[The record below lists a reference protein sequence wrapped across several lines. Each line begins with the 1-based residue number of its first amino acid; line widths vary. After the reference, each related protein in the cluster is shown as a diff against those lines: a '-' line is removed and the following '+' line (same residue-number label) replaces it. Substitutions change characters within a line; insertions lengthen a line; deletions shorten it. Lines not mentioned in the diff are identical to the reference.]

1 MVKKR
6 ILTILLAIS
15 QPLLAFPGGLVTNTM
30 QSAQFVRMPSRNA
43 SVQED
48 AVYFNPAGLV
58 SLEEGW
64 YFSVYNLAS
73 IQELSLFSSYPLLNQ
88 GDYIGE
94 RKNLILPGAYAVYRM
109 KRWAFSLGFG
119 STAGEGSSTYVR
131 GIASREIG
139 VSKLKN
145 LQDLGITGYTS
156 TQTLKTRS
164 YFPGVQ
170 AGASF
175 SLSDRLS
182 VYGGIRFISCSRSYL
197 GGINDVQLEIGNSYF
212 PAAAYLAAEGTKLK
226 NEGMNASSV
235 EAKLNRDFIDKGAS
249 YISLATLYENGIITL
264 DEKNELLNGLID
276 LNYPSANDSWYMV
289 KIRDTYHKEADARYE
304 KGTQF
309 IKTGSELQDSE
320 TDNKQ
325 TGIGIT
331 PVAGIHFSP
340 SEDLNITA
348 KYEYKTRIEVTN
360 RTKGHDLNFFED
372 GEKQY
377 VSVPGLFAAG
387 IGFRPEEPLEIQLSY
402 NLYFDKDVSW
412 GYNFRESAL
421 GRSVKRKVR
430 DNTFELALG
439 LQYSLNESFAI
450 SMGGM
455 ISQTGVEDN
464 WQSDF
469 SYASPS
475 VTFGG
480 GIEWKL
486 NDQLTLDAGF
496 MKTSFK
502 EITVSYEDAS
512 LPGGVFSDILG
523 RSSAG
528 FALGFS
534 YRILK

>member
-1 MVKKR
+1 MVKKTV
-6 ILTILLAIS
+6 LTILLAIS
-15 QPLLAFPGGLVTNTM
+15 QPLLIYSGGLVTNTM
-30 QSAQFVRMPSRNA
+30 QSAQFLRMPSRNA
-43 SVQED
+43 SVQAD
-48 AVYFNPAGLV
+48 AVYYNPAGLV
-58 SLEEGW
+58 ALDEGW
-64 YFSVYNLAS
+64 HFSFYNLAS
-73 IQELSLFSSYPLLNQ
+73 FQEMSLFSSYPLLNR
-88 GDYIGE
+88 GNYSGKGE
-94 RKNLILPGAYAVYRM
+94 DLLLPGAYVVYRM

-119 STAGEGSSTYVR
+119 STAGEGSFTYAR
-131 GIASREIG
+131 GIASSEIG

-145 LQDLGITGYTS
+145 LQDLGITGYS
-156 TQTLKTRS
+156 SSQTLKTRS
-164 YFPGVQ
+164 YLPGIQ

-182 VYGGIRFISCSRSYL
+182 VYGGIRFISCSRSYQGSL
-197 GGINDVQLEIGNSYF
+197 NDIQLWIGNSGF
-212 PAAAYLAAEGTKLK
+212 PAAEYLASEGTKLK

-235 EAKLNRDFIDKGAS
+235 VDKLNRDFIDKGAG
-249 YISLATLYENGIITL
+249 YISLATLYENGIIAL
-264 DEKNELLNGLID
+264 DEKNKLLDGLAD
-276 LNYPSANDSWYMV
+276 LNYPSANDSWYML
-289 KIRDTYHKEADARYE
+289 KIRDTYQKEAENRYE

-309 IKTGSELQDSE
+309 INTGSELQDSE

-325 TGIGIT
+325 TGTGIT

-340 SEDLNITA
+340 SEDLNITV
-348 KYEYKTRIEVTN
+348 KYEYKTRIEVIN

-372 GEKQY
+372 GDKQY
-377 VSVPGLFAAG
+377 VYVPGFFAAG

-412 GYNFRESAL
+412 GDNFRESAM
-421 GRSVKRKVR
+421 GRSVKRKIR
-430 DNTFELALG
+430 DNTYELALG
-439 LQYSLNESFAI
+439 LQYSLNEKFAI

-475 VTFGG
+475 VAFGG
-480 GIEWKL
+480 GFEWKL

-502 EITVSYEDAS
+502 EVTVSTEDAS
-512 LPGGVFSDILG
+512 LPGGAFSDNFG